1 MRANRIGKWLT
12 AFGILAICIVVGAV
26 SIAAQP
32 SSPTPTP
39 VSQSAAA
46 PQASPAATALSGAD
60 QQALLKEAVQVTG
73 DEYPKVVAYVDGNPI
88 SGKNL
93 AQQIY
98 VIQHNPQDVAFRA
111 DAVNVAL
118 NWLIQ
123 NQVLL
128 EHAGDYGISV
138 SDDDARGYIEQVK
151 AQTAQDPNSQ
161 ELTKELA
168 KQLGVDP
175 ADYFEQPEVIKQ
187 YRDGLTL
194 AAVQRYVLA
203 TIPAD
208 KRSGDWQSQAL
219 ADFVDSLNPK
229 VQILI
234 AH

>member
-39 VSQSAAA
+39 VSQSVAT

-73 DEYPKVVAYVDGNPI
+73 DKYPKVVAYVDGNPI

>member
-73 DEYPKVVAYVDGNPI
+73 DEYPKAVAYVDGNPI